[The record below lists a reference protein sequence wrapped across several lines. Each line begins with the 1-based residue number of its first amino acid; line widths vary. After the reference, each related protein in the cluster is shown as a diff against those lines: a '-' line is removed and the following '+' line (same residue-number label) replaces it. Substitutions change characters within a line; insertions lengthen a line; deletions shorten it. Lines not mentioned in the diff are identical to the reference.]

1 VTQNRLFDSR
11 HRSMAAKLP
20 LQASVDTARDYL
32 SSDAGPLSQTLLF
45 VVVAPLL
52 GGRRAMFRP
61 PKYDREIVKYFR
73 EPLVPERPS
82 R

>member
-1 VTQNRLFDSR
+1 LTAGIAAWRPNCRCRRLLTPR
-11 HRSMAAKLP
+11 GI
-20 LQASVDTARDYL
+20 YL

>member
-1 VTQNRLFDSR
+1 
-11 HRSMAAKLP
+11 
-20 LQASVDTARDYL
+20 
-32 SSDAGPLSQTLLF
+32 

>member
-1 VTQNRLFDSR
+1 
-11 HRSMAAKLP
+11 
-20 LQASVDTARDYL
+20 
-32 SSDAGPLSQTLLF
+32 
-45 VVVAPLL
+45 
-52 GGRRAMFRP
+52 MFRP